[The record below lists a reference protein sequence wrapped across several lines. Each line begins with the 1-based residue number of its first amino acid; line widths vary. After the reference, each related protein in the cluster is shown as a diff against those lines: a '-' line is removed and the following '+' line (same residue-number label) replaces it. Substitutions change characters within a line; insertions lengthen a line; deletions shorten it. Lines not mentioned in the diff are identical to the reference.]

1 MKDWEAMLE
10 THITALLAPLC
21 AEGFAPPLHCA
32 FMDANG
38 SMLYGQYEPRDGGE
52 PAFTMVTVRL
62 AAADFTLPVHVMCVD
77 QSGGAVHAALEGKA
91 EPDTVWN

>member
-1 MKDWEAMLE
+1 MKEWEAMLE

-21 AEGFAPPLHCA
+21 AEGFEPPLHWA

-38 SMLYGQYEPRDGGE
+38 SMLYGQYERRDGRE
-52 PAFTMVTVRL
+52 LAFTIVTVRL

-77 QSGGAVHAALEGKA
+77 QAGGAVHAALERNA